1 MSTEN
6 LEGISNWHGNTA
18 RTGGELEVPWTERRS
33 GERDGRRLL
42 ELAEAA
48 ERYAGESAAVREE
61 VEDRTHCDSDVLYLN
76 NAGVTEAAV
85 YNPGSIVAV
94 PPPEICTISN
104 ACSWKLSVSDAITD
118 RYREMV
124 KRIEEQDRVIAELKG
139 IIENLQDIVYRQK
152 LDKEAETL
160 VL

>member
-6 LEGISNWHGNTA
+6 LERISNGHGSTA
-18 RTGGELEVPWTERRS
+18 CTGGELEVPWTERRS

-42 ELAEAA
+42 ELAEAT
-48 ERYAGESAAVREE
+48 ERYAEESAAARDE
-61 VEDRTHCDSDVLYLN
+61 VESRVTTPAVQDSDSVWTDELT
-76 NAGVTEAAV
+76 V
-85 YNPGSIVAV
+85 NPGSVVVNPAV
-94 PPPEICTISN
+94 SCTVN
-104 ACSWKLSVSDAITD
+104 GECSWELSVSDAVTD
-118 RYREMV
+118 RYREMA
-124 KRIEEQDRVIAELKG
+124 KRIEEQDRTIAELKG

>member
-6 LEGISNWHGNTA
+6 LERTSNGHGSTA
-18 RTGGELEVPWTERRS
+18 RTGGELEVPQTERRS
-33 GERDGRRLL
+33 RERGGRRLL

-48 ERYAGESAAVREE
+48 EWYAEESAAVREE
-61 VEDRTHCDSDVLYLN
+61 AEDRTARAS
-76 NAGVTEAAV
+76 AV
-85 YNPGSIVAV
+85 YNPSPVVVSPTELCTADAASPLELFGGDAV
-94 PPPEICTISN
+94 
-104 ACSWKLSVSDAITD
+104 TD
-118 RYREMV
+118 RYREMA
-124 KRIEEQDRVIAELKG
+124 KRIEEQDRTIAELKG

>member
-6 LEGISNWHGNTA
+6 LERISNGHGSTA

-33 GERDGRRLL
+33 RERDGRRLL

-48 ERYAGESAAVREE
+48 ERYAEESAAVREE
-61 VEDRTHCDSDVLYLN
+61 AEDRTHCDSDVQYLN

-85 YNPGSIVAV
+85 YDPGSAV
-94 PPPEICTISN
+94 TTWAEICTADN
-104 ACSWKLSVSDAITD
+104 ACSHRLSVSDAITD
-118 RYREMV
+118 RYRKME
-124 KRIEEQDRVIAELKG
+124 KRVEEQDRTIAELKG

>member
-6 LEGISNWHGNTA
+6 LERISNGHGSTA

-33 GERDGRRLL
+33 RERDGRRLL
-42 ELAEAA
+42 ELAEAT
-48 ERYAGESAAVREE
+48 ERYAEESAAARDE
-61 VEDRTHCDSDVLYLN
+61 VEIRTLRASAVQDLN
-76 NAGVTEAAV
+76 SASAGGVTL
-85 YNPGSIVAV
+85 YNPDSIVVSPTELCTADAACPLELSGGDAV
-94 PPPEICTISN
+94 
-104 ACSWKLSVSDAITD
+104 TD
-118 RYREMV
+118 RYREME
-124 KRIEEQDRVIAELKG
+124 KRVEEQDRTIAELKG

>member
-6 LEGISNWHGNTA
+6 LEGISNWHGSTA

-42 ELAEAA
+42 ELTETT
-48 ERYAGESAAVREE
+48 ERYAEESAAVREE
-61 VEDRTHCDSDVLYLN
+61 AEGRTARAS
-76 NAGVTEAAV
+76 AV
-85 YNPGSIVAV
+85 YNPSPVVVNPAV
-94 PPPEICTISN
+94 SCTAN
-104 ACSWKLSVSDAITD
+104 GECSWELSVSDAITD
-118 RYREMV
+118 RYREMA
-124 KRIEEQDRVIAELKG
+124 KRIEEQDKTIAEMKYA
-139 IIENLQDIVYRQK
+139 IENLQDIVYRQK